1 MKRKGI
7 LGTICSITGVILI
20 AKLLGFIKQM
30 VVASSFGTTIETD
43 LINLSQS
50 FIGNIQYVIVQVLVT
65 AFISVYIHI
74 GETSSEE
81 AKSFSS
87 DTIKAFTIIA
97 GASTALVLIAAPGI
111 TKIIAPTYSS
121 EQSQILSSYLRIY
134 SPVLIPF
141 TWTAIFQ
148 ALLNANKR
156 FIPGEIINLNQSILL
171 IFVVLTFRSKLGVD
185 TLVWGFFAYAIWNTC
200 YLGFLVRKYWRYY
213 PGNPFANPSVRHLMK
228 MCAPL
233 LVGYSMVYI
242 NQMVDKILVSGLEA
256 GAVTA
261 LNYGAVLSNLVTTFI
276 ISFGSILFSYVTSQ
290 IAKGEHRAAAEQVN
304 WSAELLILVFLPISI
319 LTIICAQDVV
329 TIAFKRGAFDAD
341 SVRIAADAL
350 AGYGFSFVP
359 IVLREVYSRVH
370 YGYQN
375 SRQPMINST
384 IGVVANIILSIAL
397 YSKYGVLGIA
407 FASSVSVCISGFL
420 NAITARKHNPYLSY
434 KRILRHIPL
443 MCVAGILCVVIA
455 NFGNQVWAGYSPM
468 LRFIL
473 VTVCAGGVYFL
484 TVSPLIYRL
493 IRKKGKNVLS

>member
-7 LGTICSITGVILI
+7 LGTICSITGVILV

-30 VVASSFGTTIETD
+30 VIASSFGTTIETD

-74 GETSSEE
+74 EETSGED

-97 GASTALVLIAAPGI
+97 GATTALVLVAAPGI
-111 TKIIAPTYSS
+111 TKIIAPTYTS
-121 EQSQILSSYLRIY
+121 EQSKTLAYYLRIY
-134 SPVLIPF
+134 SPVLILF

-156 FIPGEIINLNQSILL
+156 FIPGEIINLNQSVLL
-171 IFVVLTFRSKLGVD
+171 IVVVLAFRSKLGVGS
-185 TLVWGFFAYAIWNTC
+185 LVVGFFAYAIWNTC
-200 YLGFLVRKYWRYY
+200 YLGILVRKYWRFY
-213 PGNPFANPSVRHLMK
+213 PGNPFANAAVRHLMK

-233 LVGYSMVYI
+233 LLGYSMVYI
-242 NQMVDKILVSGLEA
+242 NQMVDKILVSGMEA
-256 GAVTA
+256 GSVTA

-276 ISFGSILFSYVTSQ
+276 VSFGSILFSYVTSH
-290 IAKGEHRAAAEQVN
+290 IAKEEHREAAEQVN

-319 LTIICAQDVV
+319 LTIICSQDIV
-329 TIAFKRGAFDAD
+329 TIAFKRGAFNAD

-350 AGYGFSFVP
+350 AGYGFGFVP

-375 SRQPMINST
+375 SRLPMINST
-384 IGVVANIILSIAL
+384 IGVVVNIILSVAL
-397 YSKYGVLGIA
+397 YSKYGVLGIS
-407 FASSVSVCISGFL
+407 FASSVSVFICGLL
-420 NAITARKHNPYLSY
+420 NAIMARKHNSYLSY
-434 KRILRHIPL
+434 RAILRHLPL
-443 MCVAGILCVVIA
+443 MCGAGILCIVIA
-455 NFGNQVWAGYSPM
+455 NFGNQIWAGYSP
-468 LRFIL
+468 LVRFIL
-473 VTVCAGGVYFL
+473 VTVCAGGGYFL
-484 TVSPLIYRL
+484 AVSPLLYRL
-493 IRKKGKNVLS
+493 IRRKGRKVFS